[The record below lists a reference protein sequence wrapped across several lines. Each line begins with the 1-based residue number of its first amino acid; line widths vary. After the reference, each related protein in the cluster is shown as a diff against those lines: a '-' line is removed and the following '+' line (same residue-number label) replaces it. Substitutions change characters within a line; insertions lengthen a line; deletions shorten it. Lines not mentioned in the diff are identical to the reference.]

1 MSFKKFLKNVSLP
14 NAKMGTTR
22 NSYSGTNMIYSKYK
36 NYLPMVYQ
44 GPNNRMERYTIYDGM
59 EQDPIISWSLDIIA
73 DSITQVDKKNPF
85 QIEYDDNTELPDSQ
99 TLSIETALDEWVK
112 TEDWKKRI
120 FDTVRDVLKYGD
132 VFFIRDPETLEL
144 QRVNTYDVLGV
155 VVDELK
161 NPTHYIIKNVDLNVP
176 LKVATAAASDIET
189 RNYLNT
195 INTNFPNII
204 NNSNAQQ
211 VNNPN
216 DDQTTLPVKAE
227 HVVHI
232 SLNVDD
238 VLIYPFGVST
248 LENIY
253 KAYIQKMLLQDCI
266 LLYRIKN
273 ATEKLVFS
281 IPVGNVPRYKRR
293 QFLEKCK
300 NEMSQRRMPSKDTDG
315 VFNTI
320 DVAYNS
326 ISMNED
332 FWLPVD
338 ADGVQP
344 KVEKL
349 AGGQNLGEINDMVY
363 WENLLIRGLK
373 VPQSWVPYG
382 PNDGQRTIPTNTS
395 NTYVQEQRFY
405 KYCQRLQNIL
415 IKVLDEEFKKYLAY
429 KGIVEVDN
437 DGFNLAFFDPTN
449 ITELTEE
456 EIRANRLNTFLQA
469 VGSPYISK
477 QFALKFYLK
486 LTEEE
491 YNENQRLLIMENQE
505 RFKEKDVPLPT
516 EDYNQTPG
524 LRSVGIEDIPQ
535 DYLNDVGQDMGQD
548 MGMGSFGGP
557 MGDMSSAGG
566 DMASGG
572 MGADMGAGGM
582 GSAAGGMGT
591 ADYGS
596 AGL

>member
-1 MSFKKFLKNVSLP
+1 
-14 NAKMGTTR
+14 
-22 NSYSGTNMIYSKYK
+22 
-36 NYLPMVYQ
+36 
-44 GPNNRMERYTIYDGM
+44 
-59 EQDPIISWSLDIIA
+59 
-73 DSITQVDKKNPF
+73 
-85 QIEYDDNTELPDSQ
+85 
-99 TLSIETALDEWVK
+99 
-112 TEDWKKRI
+112 
-120 FDTVRDVLKYGD
+120 
-132 VFFIRDPETLEL
+132 
-144 QRVNTYDVLGV
+144 
-155 VVDELK
+155 
-161 NPTHYIIKNVDLNVP
+161 
-176 LKVATAAASDIET
+176 
-189 RNYLNT
+189 
-195 INTNFPNII
+195 
-204 NNSNAQQ
+204 
-211 VNNPN
+211 
-216 DDQTTLPVKAE
+216 
-227 HVVHI
+227 
-232 SLNVDD
+232 
-238 VLIYPFGVST
+238 
-248 LENIY
+248 
-253 KAYIQKMLLQDCI
+253 
-266 LLYRIKN
+266 
-273 ATEKLVFS
+273 
-281 IPVGNVPRYKRR
+281 
-293 QFLEKCK
+293 
-300 NEMSQRRMPSKDTDG
+300 MSQRRMPSKDTDG

-349 AGGQNLGEINDMVY
+349 PAGQNLGEINDMVY

-382 PNDGQRTIPTNTS
+382 PEDGQRTVPTNTS

-415 IKVLDEEFKKYLAY
+415 ITVLDEEFKKYLAY

-469 VGSPYISK
+469 VGSPFISK

-505 RFKEKDVPLPT
+505 RFKDKDVPLPT

-535 DYLNDVGQDMGQD
+535 DYLNDMGQDMGQD
-548 MGMGSFGGP
+548 MGMGGFGGP
-557 MGDMSSAGG
+557 MGDMSGTGG
-566 DMASGG
+566 DMDAGG
-572 MGADMGAGGM
+572 MGADMGAAGGTGCAGM
-582 GSAAGGMGT
+582 GGA
-591 ADYGS
+591 ADYGT

>member
-14 NAKMGTTR
+14 SAKMGTTH

-44 GPNNRMERYTIYDGM
+44 GPINRMERYTIYEGM
-59 EQDPIISWSLDIIA
+59 EQDPVISWSLDIIVDA
-73 DSITQVDKKNPF
+73 ITQSDSKSPF
-85 QIEYDDNTELPDSQ
+85 KIEYNDNTQLPDSQ
-99 TLSIETALDEWVK
+99 TLSIELALDEWIK

-120 FDTVRDVLKYGD
+120 FKTIRDTLKYGD
-132 VFFIRDPETLEL
+132 TFFIRDPETLEL
-144 QRVNTYDVLGV
+144 QKVNIYDVLGV
-155 VVDELK
+155 IVDELK

-176 LKVATAAASDIET
+176 LKVATSAASDIET

-204 NNSNAQQ
+204 NNSTAQT
-211 VNNPN
+211 VNGPN

-227 HVVHI
+227 HVVHL

-238 VLIYPFGVST
+238 VLVYPFGVSC
-248 LENIY
+248 LESIY
-253 KAYIQKMLLQDCI
+253 KVYIQKMLLQDCL

-273 ATEKLVFS
+273 ATEKLVFT
-281 IPVGNVPRYKRR
+281 IPIGNVPRYKRR
-293 QFLEKCK
+293 QFLEKAK
-300 NEMSQRRMPSKDTDG
+300 NELSQRRMPSKDTDG

-338 ADGVQP
+338 ADGIQP
-344 KVEKL
+344 KIEKL
-349 AGGQNLGEINDMVY
+349 QGGQNLGEINDMVY
-363 WENLLIRGLK
+363 WENNLIRGLK

-382 PNDGQRTIPTNTS
+382 PTDGQRTTPTTS
-395 NTYVQEQRFY
+395 NTYVQELRFY
-405 KYCQRLQNIL
+405 KFCQRLQNVL
-415 IKVLDEEFKKYLAY
+415 ITVLDEEFKKYLAY
-429 KGIVEVDN
+429 KGIVEIDN
-437 DGFNLAFFDPTN
+437 DGFSLAFFDPSN

-456 EIRANRLNTFLQA
+456 EVRKGRLDAFNSAIQ
-469 VGSPYISK
+469 SPYISK

-491 YNENQRLLIMENQE
+491 YNENQRLLMMENQE
-505 RFKEKDVPLPT
+505 KFKEKDVPLPT
-516 EDYNQTPG
+516 EDYNQVPG

-535 DYLNDVGQDMGQD
+535 DYLNDIKQDMGQNV
-548 MGMGSFGGP
+548 GMGGFGGDLGGAP
-557 MGDMSSAGG
+557 AGGLGGAPAGG
-566 DMASGG
+566 DM
-572 MGADMGAGGM
+572 GAAPAGGAGM
-582 GSAAGGMGT
+582 
-591 ADYGS
+591 
-596 AGL
+596 

>member
-1 MSFKKFLKNVSLP
+1 MSYKKFLKNVNLP
-14 NAKMGTTR
+14 KAHLGNNR
-22 NSYSGTNMIYSKYK
+22 NGYSGTNMIYSKYK

-73 DSITQVDKKNPF
+73 DSVTQNDKKNPF
-85 QIEYDDNTELPDSQ
+85 KIEYNDNMQLPDSQ
-99 TLSIETALDEWVK
+99 TLSIELALDEWIK
-112 TEDWKKRI
+112 TEEWKKRI
-120 FDTVRDVLKYGD
+120 FDTIRDVLKYGD

-144 QRVNTYDVLGV
+144 QKVNIYDVLGV
-155 VVDELK
+155 VVDEMK
-161 NPTHYIIKNVDLNVP
+161 NPTHYIIKNVDLNIP
-176 LKVATAAASDIET
+176 LKVATSAASDLET

-195 INTNFPNII
+195 VNTNFPNII
-204 NNSNAQQ
+204 SNSNAQT
-211 VNNPN
+211 VTGPN

-227 HVVHI
+227 HVVHL

-253 KAYIQKMLLQDCI
+253 KVYIQKMLLQDCL

-281 IPVGNVPRYKRR
+281 IPVGNIPRYKRR

-338 ADGVQP
+338 ADGVKP
-344 KVEKL
+344 TVEKL
-349 AGGQNLGEINDMVY
+349 PAGTNIGEINDMVY

-382 PNDGQRTIPTNTS
+382 PTDGQRTIPTNTS

-429 KGIVEVDN
+429 KGIVEVDCE
-437 DGFNLAFFDPTN
+437 GFELTFFEPTN

-456 EIRANRLNTFLQA
+456 EINAQRLNTFLQA

-477 QFALKFYLK
+477 QFALRFYLK

-505 RFKEKDVPLPT
+505 RFKDKDVPLPV
-516 EDYNQTPG
+516 EDDKQTPG
-524 LRSVGIEDIPQ
+524 LRSVGVEDIPE
-535 DYLNDVGQDMGQD
+535 DYLNDLGQDMGQD
-548 MGMGSFGGP
+548 MGLGGMGGP
-557 MGDMSSAGG
+557 MGDMSMGGADMGNGEASMAAGIG
-566 DMASGG
+566 GGTDMSGG
-572 MGADMGAGGM
+572 MGTTGGM
-582 GSAAGGMGT
+582 T
-591 ADYGS
+591 
-596 AGL
+596 GL